1 MLTLVSREVIPLRS
15 SSSLTCMLGVAALM
29 IVVELSCFFFEY
41 PAFNFPPPF
50 GRGCVDIPSPP
61 EEAGDTGAAISTI
74 EFGEFPSVDVVTIG
88 SIRPDPPNSSCPN
101 LMVKHE

>member
-15 SSSLTCMLGVAALM
+15 SSSLTCTLGVAALM
-29 IVVELSCFFFEY
+29 IVVELSCFFFEH
-41 PAFNFPPPF
+41 PALNFPPPL
-50 GRGCVDIPSPP
+50 GRASPP